1 MKLLFSMI
9 FFFFVLTGLNAIT
22 LEQAIKTAIKHNPSI
37 NKSSI
42 DIDIRKKLTKQAEAV
57 RFGQFDALAS
67 YDKYDSERTMQPFNI
82 KYLSE
87 NIFSVG
93 AQYNLPIFTGFE
105 LTENI
110 KISKLNE
117 KITYFSNKLNKNQII
132 FNIKSVYYKILSLK
146 KQLKAM
152 YNYKDSLK
160 ELLKNVDLMVA
171 TGKKPEVDLY
181 KIEYDVKNADAAI
194 AQLQNNINTL
204 KYALKEIMGKKDFK
218 IGNIEDINLTKNF
231 SPEKI
236 GSKNL
241 TSIKRV
247 NAKSSI
253 ASSNIKKAKSE
264 YFPKLYLN
272 ANIFENYDDNGNDI
286 NIWQVT
292 LNMKFD
298 IFDFGKRKNSVEEKK
313 LEKLKI
319 DFEKLEIEL
328 KKDKDTADAINK
340 VKTEEANI
348 EAFKN
353 QIKFAKESER
363 IEKMKYEEGV
373 SQIYDYLYAKTRRYI
388 AESKYYD
395 ALYNRE
401 NAIAYYYYVTEK
413 FAK

>member
-1 MKLLFSMI
+1 MI

-146 KQLKAM
+146 KQLKTM

-236 GSKNL
+236 EYKNL

>member
-132 FNIKSVYYKILSLK
+132 FNIKSVYYKIPSLK
-146 KQLKAM
+146 KQLKTM

-236 GSKNL
+236 ESKNL

>member
-1 MKLLFSMI
+1 MI

-146 KQLKAM
+146 KQLKTM

-373 SQIYDYLYAKTRRYI
+373 SRIYDYLYAKARRYI